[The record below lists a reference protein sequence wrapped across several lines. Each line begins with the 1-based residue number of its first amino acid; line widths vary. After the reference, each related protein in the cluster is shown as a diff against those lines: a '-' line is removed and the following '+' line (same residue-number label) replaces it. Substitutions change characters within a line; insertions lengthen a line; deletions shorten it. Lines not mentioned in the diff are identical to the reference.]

1 MKELSDLNRRRL
13 LHFGAGLPLL
23 ALLPA
28 CTDLV
33 PGQRPAPDFYRLTPK
48 STFSQD
54 LPYAEW
60 QLVLEPPVANAGLA
74 TTRIALSQ
82 APLEFQYY
90 ARSSWTDRAPQ
101 MVQTL
106 MIESFENSQRI
117 VSIGRESL
125 GLRSDF
131 VLKSELREFQAE
143 YYDIEA
149 GTPPRIRVNVSAKL
163 VQMPRRVI
171 VASESFERVEPAA
184 ADNIDAVVEA
194 FDTALGGVLRDLVS
208 WTLRTGETHYVAPEQ
223 PEAPQS

>member
-1 MKELSDLNRRRL
+1 MKENSSLSRRRVL
-13 LHFGAGLPLL
+13 RLGAALPLVG
-23 ALLPA
+23 LLPA

-33 PGQRPAPDFYRLTPK
+33 PGQRPAPNFYRLTPK
-48 STFSQD
+48 STFSDD

-60 QLVLEPPVANAGLA
+60 QLVLEAPVANAGLA
-74 TTRIALSQ
+74 TTRIALAQ
-82 APLEFQYY
+82 QPLEVEYY

-106 MIESFENSQRI
+106 MIESFENSRRI

-143 YYDIEA
+143 YYSVEE
-149 GTPPRIRVNVSAKL
+149 GQPPQVRVNISGKL

-171 VASESFERVEPAA
+171 VASSSFEEIVQAEADTVE
-184 ADNIDAVVEA
+184 AVVAA
-194 FDTALGGVLRDLVS
+194 FDQALGGVLRDLVG
-208 WTLRTGETHYVAPEQ
+208 WTLITGESRYQENQPTPE
-223 PEAPQS
+223 S

>member
-1 MKELSDLNRRRL
+1 MKELNKMHRRRL
-13 LHFGAGLPLL
+13 LQIGAGLPLL
-23 ALLPA
+23 ALMPG

-33 PGQRPAPDFYRLTPK
+33 PGQRPAPDFFRLTPK

-54 LPYAEW
+54 LPNAEW

-74 TTRIALSQ
+74 TTRIALSK

-106 MIESFENSQRI
+106 MIESFENSRRI

-143 YYDIEA
+143 YYNLEPGA
-149 GTPPRIRVNVSAKL
+149 APRIRVNISAKL
-163 VQMPRRVI
+163 VKMPRRVI
-171 VASESFERVEPAA
+171 IASQSFERVEQAA
-184 ADNIDAVVEA
+184 ADNIKAVVDA
-194 FDTALGGVLRDLVS
+194 FDTALGKVLRDLVV
-208 WTLRTGETHYVAPEQ
+208 WTLLTGQEHYQPLEQ
-223 PEAPQS
+223 SEQQS